1 MQSILQELKRRHVLQ
16 TAALYIAIAWAATEM
31 LGFLLPALNFPRW
44 TVTIVAIVF
53 VLGFPVAMFLAWA
66 FDVKADGIQRTAPGS
81 AKGKLAISVATL
93 FLLASTVGLFFLLYP
108 DGPEIPTE
116 SPMTAFNPPENSIAV
131 LPFVNMSDDADNEYF
146 SDGIAE
152 ELLHRLARNG
162 NFWVTART
170 SSFQFRDRE
179 VGVRLIG
186 EQLNVAKVIEG
197 SVRKAGNRVRITVQ
211 LINTKDGYHDWSETY
226 DRELTDI
233 FAIQEN
239 IAQSVGDELIV
250 RMAVASRSIEKG
262 ASGSRV
268 EDLIAYDYYL
278 RGRHALYRDEEPNPS
293 ESIEL
298 LQLAVD
304 SEPRFAGAWLTLAV
318 AYSMSDETGEEAE
331 RLTMESA
338 HKALELDPSLGEAHA
353 LIAVVEER
361 RWQWGRAELDFR
373 RALALEPGNAAIHRA
388 YGMFLART
396 GRTQKSQDQLTA
408 ALDRDPVSSE
418 SLRNDHTIVKALLRQ
433 DKFDEARE
441 FVSKAR
447 ETHGSW
453 FWPAVVLD
461 ALQDTRLVISASAE
475 LAKMQEDGRIS
486 PEFAFS
492 YQGWLGQWDAAYD
505 NATRSLDDRTFPF
518 PDLWQPAFS
527 QLRQDSR
534 FGGLMKQAGL
544 FEYWEEYGY
553 PDICSPANETIRCD

>member
-1 MQSILQELKRRHVLQ
+1 
-16 TAALYIAIAWAATEM
+16 
-31 LGFLLPALNFPRW
+31 
-44 TVTIVAIVF
+44 
-53 VLGFPVAMFLAWA
+53 
-66 FDVKADGIQRTAPGS
+66 
-81 AKGKLAISVATL
+81 
-93 FLLASTVGLFFLLYP
+93 
-108 DGPEIPTE
+108 
-116 SPMTAFNPPENSIAV
+116 
-131 LPFVNMSDDADNEYF
+131 
-146 SDGIAE
+146 
-152 ELLHRLARNG
+152 
-162 NFWVTART
+162 
-170 SSFQFRDRE
+170 
-179 VGVRLIG
+179 
-186 EQLNVAKVIEG
+186 
-197 SVRKAGNRVRITVQ
+197 
-211 LINTKDGYHDWSETY
+211 
-226 DRELTDI
+226 
-233 FAIQEN
+233 
-239 IAQSVGDELIV
+239 
-250 RMAVASRSIEKG
+250 
-262 ASGSRV
+262 
-268 EDLIAYDYYL
+268 
-278 RGRHALYRDEEPNPS
+278 
-293 ESIEL
+293 
-298 LQLAVD
+298 
-304 SEPRFAGAWLTLAV
+304 
-318 AYSMSDETGEEAE
+318 
-331 RLTMESA
+331 
-338 HKALELDPSLGEAHA
+338 
-353 LIAVVEER
+353 
-361 RWQWGRAELDFR
+361 
-373 RALALEPGNAAIHRA
+373 
-388 YGMFLART
+388 MFLART